1 MYRKTSL
8 PNGITIVT
16 ESISY
21 FPTVS
26 MGLWL
31 KTGGRH
37 ENELNNGISHFIE
50 HMLFKGTSKR
60 TAFDIAKDM
69 DAVGGTINAF
79 TGKEYTCFYARTL
92 RKDMDLAFDV
102 LSDMHKHSLFKDD
115 DIEKEK
121 YVIMQEVKMIEDNPE
136 EYIYDMFN
144 ESYFKGHPLGLPI
157 LGKEKNIER
166 FTRNVLIDHLETYYS
181 PDNLIITAT
190 GRINHDMFVEKVE
203 KLFCDVIKRDVQEMP
218 MTEPIPYK
226 NVNIYERDL
235 EHMYLCIGTK
245 GVSQVDRRRYA
256 LYVLNAIMGGSM
268 SSHLFQEVREKR
280 GLVYNI
286 YSYVNCYHD
295 TGTFGISTSTSRES
309 IKEVLTLVKEEI
321 GRIRDNGIT
330 ESELAFS
337 KEHIKGNL
345 FISLESSEARMG
357 RLAKNEIY
365 FGEYIPLKET
375 IRQIDSIKKS
385 EVDRMAREIFED
397 PQNIPLT
404 ILGRIKKADEKSVE
418 TIWKN

>member
-16 ESISY
+16 ESIPY
-21 FPTVS
+21 FPTIS

-92 RKDMDLAFDV
+92 RKDMDLAFDI
-102 LSDMHKHSLFKDD
+102 LSDMHKHSLFSDD
-115 DIEKEK
+115 EIEKEK

-144 ESYFKGHPLGLPI
+144 ASYFMGHPLGLPI
-157 LGKEKNIER
+157 LGKEENIER
-166 FTRNVLIDHLETYYS
+166 FTRDALIEHLETYYS
-181 PDNLIITAT
+181 TDNLIITAT
-190 GRINHDMFVEKVE
+190 GRINHDVFVEKVE
-203 KLFCDVIKRDVQEMP
+203 KLFCDAKKSDVQQMS
-218 MTEPIPYK
+218 MIEPVPYK
-226 NVNIYERDL
+226 NTNIYERDL

-245 GVSQVDRRRYA
+245 GVSQIDKRRYA

-309 IKEVLTLVKEEI
+309 FKEVLTLIKEEI

-330 ESELAFS
+330 ENELAFS

-375 IRQIDSIKKS
+375 IREIDSIKKS
-385 EVDRMAREIFED
+385 EVDRIAKEIFED
-397 PQNIPLT
+397 SQNIPLT
-404 ILGRIKKADEKSVE
+404 ILGRMKKADEKSVE
-418 TIWKN
+418 AIWKN